1 MLIVIF
7 VVWHQTIVF
16 VDAIVLFVVWHQT
29 KLFLLMQV
37 DYEFE
42 ATRGRFE
49 RLCGSDEKF
58 CSNLSILLSWSPFGT
73 ELELQKQVCIID
85 LFLLLYLHRL
95 LSILYMCTD
104 KFINFKCF
112 LSNATYVEHV
122 VDACSI
128 RVRRF

>member
-1 MLIVIF
+1 MVFVVWHKTKLFVLMLIVIF

-42 ATRGRFE
+42 ATCGRFE

-73 ELELQKQVCIID
+73 ELELQKQV
-85 LFLLLYLHRL
+85 LY
-95 LSILYMCTD
+95 Y
-104 KFINFKCF
+104 
-112 LSNATYVEHV
+112 
-122 VDACSI
+122 
-128 RVRRF
+128 